1 MKSNRGNSGEEKMEI
16 ILASGSPRR
25 KALLES
31 LEWKFTVVIPDTDEK
46 IMDGVR
52 PEELAERL
60 AREKAEAVG
69 AKYFQLPVV
78 AADTVVEI
86 EGNIFGKPRN
96 EDEAFEMLSA
106 LQGRIHRVIT
116 GVALLKE
123 GRMISRREITRVFFR
138 KLDRE
143 EIKTYID
150 TENCLDKA
158 GGYAIQGRGALLI
171 EKIEGCYFNVVG
183 LPLSLL
189 SSMFQSSGWP
199 LSEQWRCL

>member
-1 MKSNRGNSGEEKMEI
+1 MKNNRKNLGEREMEI

-31 LEWKFTVVIPDTDEK
+31 LGWEFTVVVPDTDEK
-46 IMDGVR
+46 IMDGEM

-69 AKYFQLPVV
+69 NKYFHLPVV

-86 EGNIFGKPRN
+86 GGNILGKPRN

-106 LQGRIHRVIT
+106 LQGRVHRVIT
-116 GVALLKE
+116 GLALLKE
-123 GRMISRREITRVFFR
+123 GRMTSRNEITRVFFR

-143 EIKTYID
+143 EINTYIN

-158 GGYAIQGRGALLI
+158 GGYAIQGRGALLV

-189 SSMFQSSGWP
+189 SSMFQSTGWP
-199 LSEQWRCL
+199 LVEQWRCF

>member
-1 MKSNRGNSGEEKMEI
+1 MKNNRKNLGEREMEI

-31 LEWKFTVVIPDTDEK
+31 LGWEFTVVVPDTDEK
-46 IMDGVR
+46 IMDGEM

-69 AKYFQLPVV
+69 TQFFHLPVV

-86 EGNIFGKPRN
+86 GGNILGKPRN

-106 LQGRIHRVIT
+106 LQGRVHRVIT

-123 GRMISRREITRVFFR
+123 GKMISRNGITRVFFR

-143 EIKTYID
+143 EINTYIN

-158 GGYAIQGRGALLI
+158 GGYAIQGRGALLV

-189 SSMFQSSGWP
+189 SSMFQSTGWP
-199 LSEQWRCL
+199 LVEQWR